1 MKFCLQCPHCNPGY
15 TTTMTHVMM
24 RRLMAGLSALAFL
37 LTGIPGRADDSVP
50 AAVDTAAAAPAT
62 TGVANGEPPRPSR
75 AELAMFA
82 MGLIG
87 AVYRPGGDTP
97 QKGMDC
103 SGFVRYVYHEVAG
116 LKLPHNAAAMSRIST
131 VISRADLKPG
141 DLVFFKTMKKAFT
154 HVGIYLGDNQFIHAS
169 SSRTGVV
176 MISSLDES
184 YWAHRYD
191 GARRVLSSIGSSAVP
206 PAAAATMP
214 APDPA
219 VPADPI
225 AAFARP

>member
-1 MKFCLQCPHCNPGY
+1 
-15 TTTMTHVMM
+15 MTHVMM
-24 RRLMAGLSALAFL
+24 RRLMTGLFALTFL
-37 LTGIPGRADDSVP
+37 LAGTPGRADGTAP
-50 AAVDTAAAAPAT
+50 TAVDTVAT
-62 TGVANGEPPRPSR
+62 SPIANGAASSETPRPSR

-97 QKGMDC
+97 QQGMDC

-116 LKLPHNAAAMSRIST
+116 MKLPHNAAAMSRIST

-169 SSRTGVV
+169 SSRTGAV

-191 GARRVLSSIGSSAVP
+191 GARRVLNSISSSAVS
-206 PAAAATMP
+206 PAAAATVAGP
-214 APDPA
+214 GPA
-219 VPADPI
+219 VAADPI
-225 AAFARP
+225 ASFAQP